1 MRESRS
7 HATLLAAVTDC
18 PELQRYLPQFVLTK
32 DSVLTNADKD
42 KLRHMVPPKQ
52 WFPGTDGWVTTDN
65 LKPLFTALRRS
76 VRERAP
82 GADIVLIMDSASQ
95 HTNRSVL
102 MHANSLGLH
111 VILVPSGLTWLLQPL
126 DSHVFAHLKRV
137 LADEQGRRRGG
148 ALTGVL
154 PRGVWV
160 EIVEHAIKQVP
171 VDGVWAQTFAANG
184 LASTQLQLR
193 ERIGSSLGCNLPL
206 PLRPPT
212 DLEMDIVVGRH
223 RVGLQEIVLRHSVRT
238 LREAD
243 GVVRGPPLV
252 LGRMLRLDARPPA
265 ACAAVR
271 RLPPADGL
279 AAAAGAVVAE
289 PEDDIAGEARV
300 TRSGRMY

>member
-1 MRESRS
+1 MAL
-7 HATLLAAVTDC
+7 ATVRLA
-18 PELQRYLPQFVLTK
+18 R
-32 DSVLTNADKD
+32 
-42 KLRHMVPPKQ
+42 LRTSQ
-52 WFPGTDGWVTTDN
+52 T
-65 LKPLFTALRRS
+65 
-76 VRERAP
+76 
-82 GADIVLIMDSASQ
+82 SA
-95 HTNRSVL
+95 
-102 MHANSLGLH
+102 
-111 VILVPSGLTWLLQPL
+111 
-126 DSHVFAHLKRV
+126 
-137 LADEQGRRRGG
+137 GRRARPSQRWR
-148 ALTGVL
+148 LTGVL

-160 EIVEHAIKQVP
+160 EIVEHAIKQVL

-184 LASTQLQLR
+184 FASTQLQLR

-223 RVGLQEIVLRHSVRT
+223 RVGLQEIVLRHSART

-265 ACAAVR
+265 AGAAVR

-300 TRSGRMY
+300 TRSGRM